1 MTSSSPEE
9 LGCCLRSEAGHTDS
23 PGRSGHCVFVLG
35 ATGAKPV
42 LEGSREGGAVS
53 GSQPCTSQAGDPS
66 PALFAGTGSDFPQEQ
81 DPSRITGKGLLLEGL
96 LPPLT
101 VAVPLQDRCLR
112 RRPGRTG
119 RAAAR
124 GCPRPC
130 A

>member
-1 MTSSSPEE
+1 MSLCWGQQGPNQSSR
-9 LGCCLRSEAGHTDS
+9 GAG
-23 PGRSGHCVFVLG
+23 
-35 ATGAKPV
+35 
-42 LEGSREGGAVS
+42 REV
-53 GSQPCTSQAGDPS
+53 QSQAPSLAHPKLGDPS